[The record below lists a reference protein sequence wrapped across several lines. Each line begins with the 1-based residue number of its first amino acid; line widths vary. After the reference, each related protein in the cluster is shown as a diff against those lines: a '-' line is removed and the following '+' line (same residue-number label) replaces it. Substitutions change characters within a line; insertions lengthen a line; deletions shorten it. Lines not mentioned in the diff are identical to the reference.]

1 MKKMDILNVYIHNLE
16 QNYFIWHK
24 KKKKFKT
31 SHKENEKKGEFESL
45 KVSL

>member
-1 MKKMDILNVYIHNLE
+1 MFIYI
-16 QNYFIWHK
+16 IWNK
-24 KKKKFKT
+24 IISFGIRKKKKFKT